1 MMHQHPFDN
10 DENKES
16 PPPPVQTHKKKTP
29 STRRARLECAGQDE
43 DEYDR
48 EQLLIKEL
56 AE

>member
-1 MMHQHPFDN
+1 MHQHPFDN